1 MQNTKSKK
9 LNNLFTNKH
18 LLMLLTIDFVGAWT
32 PELGMACVTKAQ
44 HKEGP
49 TQLRLITVRLA
60 HIAKAR
66 HRGDGISSL
75 TKWASPR

>member
-1 MQNTKSKK
+1 MQNTKLKK

-49 TQLRLITVRLA
+49 THV
-60 HIAKAR
+60 KAYYSAV
-66 HRGDGISSL
+66 GPYS
-75 TKWASPR
+75 